1 MDQNTESRD
10 LIDLNKYYKRE
21 ERGIDSVINIA
32 TNSSSDDKNS
42 TRDKAESIVSMPENK
57 FHSIEHTPELI
68 PRRKKA
74 KIRST
79 KVLSEKYQLT
89 GKSLE
94 IFEVLTNA
102 KKKQKVS
109 RET

>member
-1 MDQNTESRD
+1 M
-10 LIDLNKYYKRE
+10 IDLSKYYRRE

-32 TNSSSDDKNS
+32 TNSSSDDI
-42 TRDKAESIVSMPENK
+42 RDKAESIVSMPENK

-68 PRRKKA
+68 SRRRKP

-102 KKKQKVS
+102 KKKQKAS